1 MNGMNFVWSPE
12 GFSIEQLD
20 RAYQRLLLSFY
31 FRPHVVHQYVLLT
44 LRHPTHLLRLL
55 RFGAG
60 YAGAKLRS
68 LLAGRRGLL
77 VERAESLH

>member
-1 MNGMNFVWSPE
+1 MNGMNFVWAPE
-12 GFSIEQLD
+12 GISVEQLD

-31 FRPHVVHQYVLLT
+31 FRPRVIHKYVALT
-44 LRHPTHLLRLL
+44 LRHPTHLVRLL
-55 RFGAG
+55 RFVLG

-77 VERAESLH
+77 VREVESAN